1 MQMLFKYSIAQDNQ
15 ISIAQDNQI
24 SITQDNQIFSQCWRR
39 ESALFILHHVCL
51 KGMGG
56 EIDELRKAG
65 IFK

>member
-1 MQMLFKYSIAQDNQ
+1 MQMLFKY
-15 ISIAQDNQI
+15 

-39 ESALFILHHVCL
+39 ESALFIFHHVCL